1 LGLED
6 PVGSRLST
14 NAGGGNGG
22 NRIFTVVGVVKD
34 YHFQSLRDEITP
46 LAIFCTESNGPGPN
60 FLVAIRTE
68 SRNLG
73 DLVLSVENLWNRL
86 AVNNDPFKYK
96 FLDES
101 LEAQYRDEKRSG
113 ELFGIFAGL
122 AIIIAC
128 VGLFGLAAYTAGL
141 RTKEIGVRKVMGASV
156 AQIVA
161 MLSIEFTKLILIA
174 FVLAVPMAW
183 WGMDNWLNGFYY
195 RTTLG
200 ISTFF
205 IAGGSALLISW
216 LTVSYQSIKAA
227 IVNPVNSLRSE

>member
-1 LGLED
+1 
-6 PVGSRLST
+6 
-14 NAGGGNGG
+14 
-22 NRIFTVVGVVKD
+22 
-34 YHFQSLRDEITP
+34 
-46 LAIFCTESNGPGPN
+46 
-60 FLVAIRTE
+60 
-68 SRNLG
+68 
-73 DLVLSVENLWNRL
+73 
-86 AVNNDPFKYK
+86 
-96 FLDES
+96 
-101 LEAQYRDEKRSG
+101 
-113 ELFGIFAGL
+113 
-122 AIIIAC
+122 